1 MAGKPT
7 LQGRK
12 EEGLDAVKVSLDRR
26 QLTTRNMST
35 GKDIADLT
43 PGAGANKK
51 KAPKEQPAKL
61 KTSKATSKS
70 VQS

>member
-1 MAGKPT
+1 MSGKPT
-7 LQGRK
+7 LQGRR
-12 EEGLDAVKVSLDRR
+12 EEGLDGLKLSLDRR

-35 GKDIADLT
+35 GKDMTDLAS
-43 PGAGANKK
+43 GAVPNKK

>member
-1 MAGKPT
+1 MTGKPT

-12 EEGLDAVKVSLDRR
+12 EEGPDALKLSLDRR

-35 GKDIADLT
+35 GKEVAEFA
-43 PGAGANKK
+43 PGAAANKK

-61 KTSKATSKS
+61 KTSKGTSKS